1 MTTTEFSRE
10 FDIRFN
16 FVNSNLAMSVN
27 GYEKSV
33 YLTRAQE
40 EILSNYFN
48 AKGNKYGEGFDM
60 SAKRHIDFSSI
71 TDTKDIT
78 TVKSGYTAF
87 MNNGL
92 VFEIL
97 DDILYVLNEKFNYTK
112 SDDTTIKT
120 SVFPLEYSVAQRIMS
135 KPYQSPPRRQS
146 WRIVR
151 GNVTGGHL
159 VVEII
164 PKADIDDTKAFTYS
178 VRYIKRPTPIVVET
192 LTGGLS
198 VNGVTAI
205 TECVLP
211 AEIHDEVLARAI
223 ELTRAD
229 YLGDANLITQLNQR
243 NE

>member
-1 MTTTEFSRE
+1 MTTTEFSTE

-16 FVNSNLAMSVN
+16 FINSNLAFSVN

-40 EILSNYFN
+40 EIISNYFN

-60 SAKRHIDFSSI
+60 SEKRHIDFSSI
-71 TDTKDIT
+71 TDTKSISTKHSTIT
-78 TVKSGYTAF
+78 AY
-87 MNNGL
+87 MNHGL
-92 VFEIL
+92 VFEIP
-97 DDILYVLNEKFNYTK
+97 DDVLYVINEKFNYKK
-112 SDDTTIKT
+112 SDGTDVKT
-120 SVFPLEYSVAQRIMS
+120 SVFPLGYKAAQVIMS
-135 KPYQSPPRRQS
+135 KAYQSPPSRQS

-151 GNVTGGHL
+151 GNATGGHL
-159 VVEII
+159 IVEVV
-164 PKADIDDTKAFTYS
+164 PKANIDSAKAFAYS

-192 LTGGLS
+192 LTSGQS

-211 AEIHDEVLARAI
+211 AEMHDEILARAM
-223 ELTRAD
+223 ELCKVD
-229 YLGDANLITQLNQR
+229 YLGELKSQVELNQR